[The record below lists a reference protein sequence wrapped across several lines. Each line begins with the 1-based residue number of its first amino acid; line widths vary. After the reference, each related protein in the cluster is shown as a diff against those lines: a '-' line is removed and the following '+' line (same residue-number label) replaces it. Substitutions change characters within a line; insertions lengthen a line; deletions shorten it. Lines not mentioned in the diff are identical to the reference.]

1 MKSEQDS
8 ITRNTLITLFNSY
21 DKDIS
26 SEETISSFEEEKK
39 CVQGCLRMIQS
50 NFVRLGWHLK
60 KLKEEFKDNI
70 TKTYFEARGHYCRNI
85 YDFAQ
90 QEFNLS
96 KSSVKRLIA
105 IVDKFCL
112 KNDIELVEL
121 KESYKNFSYSQL
133 SEMLSLTN
141 EQLSKVNSD
150 MSSRE
155 IRALGKSGPAP
166 GQKIKSEENSGIQ
179 RFYKLKNKD
188 IRLNFLK
195 NYRKWTLKAKVE
207 NLNLYIYSC
216 PLSNGDLMLMFE
228 TRYFNSSYGKEDV
241 SKLLTFQRKQDNC
254 ICLFDTS
261 QSDFLQKMINLDV
274 GIDPDVVLSEN

>member
-1 MKSEQDS
+1 
-8 ITRNTLITLFNSY
+8 
-21 DKDIS
+21 
-26 SEETISSFEEEKK
+26 
-39 CVQGCLRMIQS
+39 MIQS

-166 GQKIKSEENSGIQ
+166 GQK
-179 RFYKLKNKD
+179 
-188 IRLNFLK
+188 
-195 NYRKWTLKAKVE
+195 
-207 NLNLYIYSC
+207 
-216 PLSNGDLMLMFE
+216 
-228 TRYFNSSYGKEDV
+228 
-241 SKLLTFQRKQDNC
+241 
-254 ICLFDTS
+254 
-261 QSDFLQKMINLDV
+261 
-274 GIDPDVVLSEN
+274 